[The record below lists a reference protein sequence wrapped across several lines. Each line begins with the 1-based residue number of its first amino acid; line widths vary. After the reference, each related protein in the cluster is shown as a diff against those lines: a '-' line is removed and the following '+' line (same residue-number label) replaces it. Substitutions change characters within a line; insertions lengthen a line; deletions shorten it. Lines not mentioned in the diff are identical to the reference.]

1 MNKMDFKIHTTAIYH
16 CSLERAFK
24 APILCDVTKV
34 HTGFGLMPKVTKT
47 TNDED
52 WGKVG
57 SIKNVYADKSLTFKG
72 GEVSTDKIIE
82 RIENKYWKA
91 EVGNFKSWML
101 DIWQFTFE
109 WTTTELS
116 PNKIQINYDYTIH
129 AKGFVFIPLQW
140 LFAKVFYKKYMNQV
154 LENVRRMAEGDEPF
168 LYD

>member
-1 MNKMDFKIHTTAIYH
+1 MNFKIHTTAIYN

-34 HTGFGLMPKVTKT
+34 HTGYGLMPRVTRT
-47 TNDED
+47 TNDLD

-72 GEVSTDKIIE
+72 GEVSTDEIIE

-101 DIWQFTFE
+101 NIWKFTFE
-109 WTTTELS
+109 WTTIEIE
-116 PNKIQINYDYTIH
+116 PDKIKINYDYTIH
-129 AKGFVFIPLQW
+129 GKGILLIPFQW
-140 LFAKVFYKKYMNQV
+140 LFANVFYTRYMKQV
-154 LENVRRMAEGDEPF
+154 LENVRKMAEGDEPF

>member
-1 MNKMDFKIHTTAIYH
+1 MDFKVHTKTVYN

-34 HTGFGLMPKVTKT
+34 HTGFGLMPKVIKT

-57 SIKNVYADKSLTFKG
+57 SIKNVYAAKSLTFRG
-72 GEVSTDKIIE
+72 GEVATDKIIE
-82 RIENKYWKA
+82 RIENRYWKV

-101 DIWQFTFE
+101 NIWKFTFE
-109 WTTTELS
+109 WTTTEIE

-129 AKGFVFIPLQW
+129 GKGILFIPFQW
-140 LFAKVFYKKYMNQV
+140 LFANVFYKKYMKQV
-154 LENVRRMAEGDEPF
+154 LENVRKMAEGDEPF

>member
-1 MNKMDFKIHTTAIYH
+1 MDFKIHTKAIYN

-57 SIKNVYADKSLTFKG
+57 SIKNVYAGKSLTFKG
-72 GEVSTDKIIE
+72 GEVSTDQVIE
-82 RIENKYWKA
+82 RIENRYWKV

-101 DIWQFTFE
+101 NIWKFTFE
-109 WTTTELS
+109 WTTTELE

-129 AKGFVFIPLQW
+129 GKGYVFIPFQW
-140 LFAKVFYKKYMNQV
+140 LFANVFYTRYMKQV
-154 LENVRRMAEGDEPF
+154 LENVRKMAEGDEPF